1 MKAGS
6 FPLRETADGAD
17 IMLTLFSTKALLKIT
32 LVSFLPLAAAG
43 APFAFHRAP
52 GQAVTAIETVT
63 LAPAEFSY
71 RVAGDFSRGRM
82 PVNAPL
88 VRSRLPD
95 SLVIMKAEVS
105 EADFG
110 RCVQD
115 GACRVIAQAGSL
127 RSDVPVTGVSWE
139 DAIAYAQWL
148 SGKTGEVWR
157 LPTDEEW
164 VFAAGS
170 RAKDDAIETDTTDF
184 SQRWLAKYEQ
194 ESARERN
201 GDRRPRTT
209 GSFGINE
216 HGLLDV
222 AGNVWEWTDT
232 CFIRHDLDSRN
243 RPVGEATTNCGVR
256 VVQGAHRSYV
266 SSFIRDARGGGC
278 STGTPPDNLGFRLVR
293 DDRSWLKRMVGRAFE
308 QLKPAA

>member
-17 IMLTLFSTKALLKIT
+17 IMLTLFSKKALLKIT

-43 APFAFHRAP
+43 APLAFHRAP

-71 RVAGDFSRGRM
+71 RVAGDFSRDRM

-194 ESARERN
+194 ESAREREAE
-201 GDRRPRTT
+201 RTPRTI
-209 GSFGINE
+209 GSFGANE
-216 HGLLDV
+216 NGLLDI

-232 CFIRHDLDSRN
+232 CFIRQSLDDDGKAAGPPS
-243 RPVGEATTNCGVR
+243 ANCGVR
-256 VVQGAHRSYV
+256 VVEGQHRTYV
-266 SSFIRDARGGGC
+266 SNFIRDARAGGC
-278 STGTPPDNLGFRLVR
+278 SVGAPPSNLGFRLVHDQMSILAR
-293 DDRSWLKRMVGRAFE
+293 LFSGLIDRLGMTT
-308 QLKPAA
+308 